1 MSKKQREKV
10 ESEVRYHQA
19 QLVRPQQAPSST
31 PTTEAS
37 PDSSVFDQQP
47 SSTNQLV
54 PYVNGAGGG
63 YVYNGDLASYAA
75 PPNGYSYASAASP
88 QTVTFE
94 LGNSDFADST
104 TFDQQHHLD
113 STSDTNSLLMAIAPG
128 SSGVPLEPQECK
140 RIIDMFS
147 KTVTNAHS
155 RTCLMSTEQ
164 IQELISKGQD
174 ITQVMFFKI
183 QNLRGILTALPYLV
197 CMAGI
202 EGRLFSGSW
211 SWLSLCILPS
221 LVDEAT
227 QEQLWLDTAQRL
239 TELIQQI
246 IEFAKM
252 IPGFMKISQDDQIL
266 LLKAGSFE
274 LCLLRMTRYYDPMT
288 GGVLYGQTLMPLDVF
303 MTTDTSEMKLVSKIM
318 EFAKEMTEMKLTPT
332 ELGLFSAYVL
342 ISPDRQGLRNTSDIL
357 KLNQYILRALRCE
370 VEKTHKYSLETL
382 LSKEAQLQELSGLY
396 LDALAKFKRTMPNV
410 NFPDLHKELFPTDT
424 AVIKFEL

>member
-174 ITQVMFFKI
+174 ITQVMFFK
-183 QNLRGILTALPYLV
+183 NT
-197 CMAGI
+197 
-202 EGRLFSGSW
+202 
-211 SWLSLCILPS
+211 
-221 LVDEAT
+221 T